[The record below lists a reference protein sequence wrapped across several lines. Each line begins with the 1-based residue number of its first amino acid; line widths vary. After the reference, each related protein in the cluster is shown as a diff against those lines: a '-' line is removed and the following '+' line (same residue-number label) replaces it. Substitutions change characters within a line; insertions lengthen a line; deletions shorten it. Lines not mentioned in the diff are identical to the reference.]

1 MRNKKRDKIRDRSI
15 KSIITLAIATISIAF
30 ILIISI
36 VLYSESV
43 SALTENSYV
52 MTKEVVYQVNTNLD
66 YYLSGIISMA
76 SYVKNMVRETE
87 EYPSGDIIERI
98 LPIIESRSDIETIA
112 LLDADGQLVFSS
124 ARGAVKASGTIRE
137 QLWFTRAVGTEGNY
151 YFTGPHVQNLFTGQ
165 YPWVISYSQEITY
178 VGTNGERSPGILL
191 IDMNFSA
198 VRDITDRATL
208 GRSGYVYLVDN
219 EGGIVFHP
227 RQQLINAGLL
237 AEDTE
242 SVQDHVFGSFINSF
256 AGRKRLTVVDTV
268 SYSRWRIVGIAFM
281 DEITDQLTSLSLV
294 MSILVV
300 ICVFVAVFIARLV
313 STSITRPIKKL
324 ERLMK
329 QVEGGNMMVDT
340 DVRGNLEVRALSR
353 SFGHM
358 ISRIR
363 KLMDDIV
370 RVQEMKRKSEM
381 DAMQAK
387 INPHFLY
394 NTLDSVV
401 WLAEQ
406 GDTQSVIRMI
416 SALARLF
423 RISISKGHDIIT
435 LGEELEHV
443 GNYLFIQQMRYVNK
457 FEFTIDLP
465 DDLKNKPTI
474 KLIVQPIV
482 ENCIYHG
489 IKYLQEMGRID
500 IRVFRRPPGAL
511 VIEIKDN
518 GVGMIPEVFDRIM
531 EPRTTHS
538 SSSNGIGVR
547 NVSDRIKLYHGN
559 DYGLEIQSEADIGT
573 IVQLVIP
580 EGKDIPPIKVAKK

>member
-1 MRNKKRDKIRDRSI
+1 MRKRGRDRSI
-15 KSIITLAIATISIAF
+15 TAIVTGAIAAISIAF
-30 ILIISI
+30 ILIVSI
-36 VLYSESV
+36 VLYTESV
-43 SALTENSYV
+43 SALTENAYV

-87 EYPSGDIIERI
+87 NYPSQDIVEKI
-98 LPIIESRSDIETIA
+98 LPIIEARNDIETIA
-112 LLDADGQLVFSS
+112 LFDAGGNLVFST
-124 ARGAVKASGTIRE
+124 ARGAVKSPRTIRE

-151 YFTGPHVQNLFTGQ
+151 YFTGPLVQNLFTSQ
-165 YPWVISYSQEITY
+165 YPWVISYSQEIAYTAPD
-178 VGTNGERSPGILL
+178 GERSSGILL
-191 IDMNFSA
+191 IDMNFSS
-198 VRDITDRATL
+198 VRDITDGATL
-208 GRSGYVYLVDN
+208 GRTGYVYLVDN
-219 EGGIVFHP
+219 EGSIVFHP

-237 AEDTE
+237 AEDTA
-242 SVQDHVFGSFINSF
+242 SVQEHVFGSFITPF
-256 AGRKRLTVVDTV
+256 AGRERLTVVDTV
-268 SYSRWRIVGIAFM
+268 SYSRWRIVGVAFM
-281 DEITDQLTSLSLV
+281 DEITDQLSSLSLV
-294 MSILVV
+294 MGIMVV
-300 ICVFVAVFIARLV
+300 ICVFVAIFIARLV
-313 STSITRPIKKL
+313 STPITRPIKKL

-329 QVEGGNMMVDT
+329 QVESGNMMVDT
-340 DVRGNLEVRALSR
+340 DVRGNLEVRALSQ

-370 RVQEMKRKSEM
+370 HVQEMKRKSEM

-401 WLAEQ
+401 WMAEQ
-406 GDTQSVIRMI
+406 GDTQGVIRMI

-423 RISISKGHDIIT
+423 RISISKGNDIIT

-443 GNYLFIQQMRYVNK
+443 SNYLFIQQTRYVDK

-465 DDLKNKPTI
+465 EDLKNKPTI

-482 ENCIYHG
+482 ENSIYHG

-518 GVGMIPEVFDRIM
+518 GVGMTPEVFDRIM

-538 SSSNGIGVR
+538 PSSNGIGVR

-559 DYGLEIQSEADIGT
+559 DYGLEIQSEADVGT
-573 IVQLVIP
+573 TVQLVIP
-580 EGKDIPPIKVAKK
+580 EGKDIPPIKVAKR